1 MKPRMCF
8 KALFILLMFLNS
20 LSIYADAVPLTPA
33 NKSATQTQPN
43 PDQADAEELLFWD
56 SVRDSPLLE
65 DYQAFLKA
73 YPNGKYAEL
82 AKETLL
88 WEKIKTSKNWQDFY
102 NFIQQFPKSRY
113 AETAKEKVET
123 LLWESIKNSDKKQ
136 DYENFL
142 LQFPQSKNTQ
152 AAKHRLHD
160 MVTIDQRLIMVKLP
174 SGLFIGKYEVSQGF
188 WQAVMGNNPSYFK
201 SCGDDCPVE
210 QVSWDDVQQFIVKL
224 NKITGRH
231 YRLPTEEE
239 WSAACLGGEKTE
251 YCGSNSVDAVAW
263 YSGNSGDKTHS
274 IGQKKPNHYGLYDMS
289 GNVWEWT
296 SSCWE
301 SDCSR
306 RVGRGGS
313 WSDNPAS
320 VRSAYRYWYYTADRN
335 FNLGFRLAQ
344 DP

>member
-1 MKPRMCF
+1 MPKKCCQLVILTSL
-8 KALFILLMFLNS
+8 LFTPF
-20 LSIYADAVPLTPA
+20 LSISVELPPQKQTNSSKADT
-33 NKSATQTQPN
+33 
-43 PDQADAEELLFWD
+43 EELLFWD
-56 SVRDSPLLE
+56 SVRDSPLWE
-65 DYQAFLKA
+65 DYQAFLKV
-73 YPNGKYAEL
+73 YPNGKHAEL
-82 AKETLL
+82 AK
-88 WEKIKTSKNWQDFY
+88 D
-102 NFIQQFPKSRY
+102 
-113 AETAKEKVET
+113 
-123 LLWESIKNSDKKQ
+123 
-136 DYENFL
+136 
-142 LQFPQSKNTQ
+142 
-152 AAKHRLHD
+152 RLHD
-160 MVTIDQRLIMVKLP
+160 METIAQRLIMVKLP